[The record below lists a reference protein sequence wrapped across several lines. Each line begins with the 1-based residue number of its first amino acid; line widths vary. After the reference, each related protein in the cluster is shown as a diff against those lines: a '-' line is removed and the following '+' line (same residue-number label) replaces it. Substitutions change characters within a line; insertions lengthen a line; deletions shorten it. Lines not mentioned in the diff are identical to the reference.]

1 MNYIKQE
8 MIDKGA
14 DGVIFHPICQ
24 PNTDIFKRVICEYT
38 IDEIDSINAVPK
50 SGRSYY
56 KLVDGNKVIL

>member
-1 MNYIKQE
+1 MNFIKQE
-8 MIDKGA
+8 MINNGA

-38 IDEIDSINAVPK
+38 IDEIDTIGAIPK

-56 KLVDGNKVIL
+56 KIIDGKKIII